1 MRPSRRGE
9 QVMKR
14 IQKLT
19 PTVITLF
26 FLTLSSDADQSRG
39 QTIAVNSAETS
50 RAAKPV
56 TIPLS
61 VRVKDTNPGVEF
73 QTIDLTVNED
83 GEPQTILSIRA
94 MATNSPISLAVLI
107 QDDLVSSI
115 GTEMKS
121 ISNFLRG
128 LPRGSR
134 VMVGYIRTG
143 TLQVRQKFTTD
154 LEKASRALRPPNGLA
169 SAAPYNPYVEVI
181 EAIKRF
187 EAQPAGR
194 RAILL
199 LSDGL
204 DTSRG
209 IDSSAPTQSLD
220 LQRAINEAQRKSIAV
235 YAVYAP
241 TAASAIDSR
250 LGANAQSSLLRLADE
265 TGGRAFFQGMGAP
278 VSIAPFIEQ
287 LSSALEKQLA
297 VTFLSTHLNK
307 GFHKIAVRSSTPGVE
322 VTYPSGYFR

>member
-1 MRPSRRGE
+1 MAILLLLS
-9 QVMKR
+9 
-14 IQKLT
+14 
-19 PTVITLF
+19 LF
-26 FLTLSSDADQSRG
+26 NESEVAKG
-39 QTIAVNSAETS
+39 QTIAASSAEGS
-50 RAAKPV
+50 RGAKPV

-61 VRVKDTNPGVEF
+61 VKLKDANPGIEF
-73 QTIDLTVNED
+73 QTIDLTVSED

-94 MATNSPISLAVLI
+94 MATNSPITLAVLI
-107 QDDLVSSI
+107 QDDLLPSI
-115 GTEMKS
+115 GTEMRS
-121 ISNFLRG
+121 LRDFVQT

-134 VMVGYIRTG
+134 VMIGYIRTG
-143 TLQVRQKFTTD
+143 SLQVRQKFTTD
-154 LEKASRALRPPNGLA
+154 LDKAGRALRPPNGFA

-181 EAIKRF
+181 EAISKF
-187 EAQPAGR
+187 ESQPAGR

-235 YAVYAP
+235 YAFYAP
-241 TAASAIDSR
+241 TIASATYSH
-250 LGANAQSSLLRLADE
+250 LSSNAQSSLLRLAEE
-265 TGGRAFFQGMGAP
+265 TGGRAFFQGTGAP
-278 VSIAPFIEQ
+278 VSLVPFIEE
-287 LSSALEKQLA
+287 LNRALEKQLA

-322 VTYPSGYFR
+322 VAYPSGYFR

>member
-1 MRPSRRGE
+1 M
-9 QVMKR
+9 
-14 IQKLT
+14 
-19 PTVITLF
+19 TL
-26 FLTLSSDADQSRG
+26 LYAGKPARAQ
-39 QTIAVNSAETS
+39 IAVNSAETT

-61 VRVKDTNPGVEF
+61 VKLKDKTPGVEF
-73 QTIDLTVNED
+73 QTIDLTVSED

-94 MATNSPISLAVLI
+94 LATNSPITLAVLI
-107 QDDLVSSI
+107 QDDLVPSI
-115 GTEMKS
+115 GTEIKS
-121 ISNFLRG
+121 IAAFVRG

-154 LEKASRALRPPNGLA
+154 LDKASRALRPPNGLA

-181 EAIKRF
+181 EAIKKF

-194 RAILL
+194 RAILM

-209 IDSSAPTQSLD
+209 IDSSSPTQSVD

-235 YAVYAP
+235 YGFYAP
-241 TAASAIDSR
+241 TAISGSSSL
-250 LGANAQSSLLRLADE
+250 LGSNAQSSLLRIAEE
-265 TGGRAFFQGMGAP
+265 TGGRAFFQGTGAP
-278 VSIAPFIEQ
+278 VSLEPFIEE
-287 LSSALEKQLA
+287 LDSALEKQLA
-297 VTFLSTHLNK
+297 VTFLSTHLKK
-307 GFHKIAVRSSTPGVE
+307 GFHKINVRSSTPGVQ
-322 VTYPSGYFR
+322 VSYPSGYYR

>member
-1 MRPSRRGE
+1 MR
-9 QVMKR
+9 K

-26 FLTLSSDADQSRG
+26 LLTLAEADQSRG
-39 QTIAVNSAETS
+39 QTIAVTSPDSS

-61 VRVKDTNPGVEF
+61 VKVKDTNPEVEF

-83 GEPQTILSIRA
+83 GEPQTIISIRA
-94 MATNSPISLAVLI
+94 VATNSPITLAILI
-107 QDDLVSSI
+107 QDDLVSTI
-115 GTEMKS
+115 GTEMKT
-121 ISNFLRG
+121 IGNFVRG

-154 LEKASRALRPPNGLA
+154 LDRAARALRPPNGLA
-169 SAAPYNPYVEVI
+169 SVAPFNPYVEVI

-187 EAQPAGR
+187 ESQPAGR

-209 IDSSAPTQSLD
+209 VDSSGPTQSLD

-235 YAVYAP
+235 YGFYAP
-241 TAASAIDSR
+241 TIGSASDSR
-250 LGANAQSSLLRLADE
+250 LGANAQSSLLRLAEE
-265 TGGRAFFQGMGAP
+265 TGGRAFFQGTGAP
-278 VSIAPFIEQ
+278 VSIGPFVKE
-287 LSSALEKQLA
+287 LNSALEKQLA